1 MTSIP
6 LICLPIAYAMVF
18 VPKLPLSMAMARLP
32 EGYDNRNP
40 RDQQLKLTGWG
51 KRAAAAHANGFESFA
66 PFAAGVFA
74 TQLTGASPQWA
85 SIFSI
90 AYVVVRLLYAF
101 AYLGDVHMLRSSL
114 WALGFA
120 CTMGLMILPIVA

>member
-6 LICLPIAYAMVF
+6 LFCLPIAYALVF
-18 VPKLPLSMAMARLP
+18 VPKLPLSVAMARQP
-32 EGYDNRNP
+32 DGYDNKHP
-40 RDQQLKLTGWG
+40 RDQQARLTGWG

-85 SIFSI
+85 AIFSI
-90 AYVVVRLLYAF
+90 AYVVSRLLYAF
-101 AYLGDVHMLRSSL
+101 AYLGDLASLRSIVWTVGFTSTI
-114 WALGFA
+114 AL
-120 CTMGLMILPIVA
+120 MVLPIVS